1 MPNALFV
8 YPKFPPSYWG
18 FKYALE
24 FLGKKS
30 SMPPLGLLTIAGMF
44 PDNYAMKVV
53 DMNIESLTDAHL
65 QWADVVFTSTMI
77 VQKASLYEVAERC
90 NRAGVPIIAGGP
102 HPTSYYDNIKAE
114 TDATINHFLF
124 GEVEEVFEDFLTDF
138 ESGAAKE
145 IYRETRKPDITK
157 TPPPRYDLININ
169 DYGSMALQFSRGCPF
184 NCEFCD
190 ITKLFGRVPR
200 TKSNEQMLAEFEM
213 LYKLGWDGAMFVV
226 DDNFIGNK
234 RDAMRLLPAVKEWQE
249 KRQFPFSL
257 FTEASVNLVEI
268 PEMLDAMTE
277 AGFNMVFLG
286 IESPNDEALLSTS
299 KGQNTSKEE
308 EAGSY
313 LMRAIRKIQSRGIEV
328 TGGFIIG
335 LDGDTEFDSH
345 INFIQEAG
353 IPMAMAGLLTALKET
368 DLWHRL
374 KQEDRLLVESSG
386 NNTDMSLNFVP
397 EMPREELIAEYRR
410 VISTL
415 YDPTLKNYFV
425 RCLTLLE
432 HMPKTHNNV
441 RSIRKEEIMA
451 FARSIQR
458 QLFSKQG
465 LEYARY
471 LVKVIKNYRQM
482 FPEAVR
488 LAVMGYHLE
497 KTTRYTLAVEDF
509 RNFLDQEMDT
519 FKEKVPQFVDAQGG
533 RTSDIQNY
541 SRQLFARI
549 KTKYNAIHKDFQYA
563 AHSALTGFQQSMFKE
578 YLEAELA
585 AFKTAVGTFAK
596 AQTERLG
603 ELQAYVHSLFARV
616 HAQHA
621 QLHKVFKHH
630 TDDFKQN
637 AQETFDAFHES
648 VTRHLEQLFG
658 SVPVQIEGLS

>member
-44 PDNYAMKVV
+44 PKNYNLKVV
-53 DMNIESLTDAHL
+53 DMNIEPLTDAHL
-65 QWADVVFTSTMI
+65 EWADVTLTSTMI
-77 VQKASLYEVAERC
+77 VQKDSLYEVAERC
-90 NRAGVPIIAGGP
+90 NRASVPIIAGGP
-102 HPTSYYDNIKAE
+102 HPTSYYDNIKEE
-114 TDATINHFLF
+114 TDAEIDHFLF

-138 ESGAAKE
+138 ESGSAQE
-145 IYRETRKPDITK
+145 IYREKRKPDITK

-169 DYGSMALQFSRGCPF
+169 SYGSMALQFSRGCPF

-200 TKSNEQMLAEFEM
+200 TKSNEQMLSEFEM

-234 RDAMRLLPAVKEWQE
+234 RDAMRLLPAVQQWQE
-249 KRQFPFSL
+249 ERQFPFSL
-257 FTEASVNLVEI
+257 YTEASVNLVEI
-268 PEMLDAMTE
+268 PEMLDAMSG

-313 LMRAIRKIQSRGIEV
+313 LLRAIRKIQSKGMEV

-374 KQEDRLLVESSG
+374 KQEDRLLGESSG
-386 NNTDMSLNFVP
+386 NQTDMTLNFVP
-397 EMPREELIAEYRR
+397 EIPRDKLMAEYRR
-410 VISTL
+410 VVSTL
-415 YDPTLKNYFV
+415 YDPTLKNYFA

-432 HMPKTHNNV
+432 HMPHTSHNV
-441 RSIRKEEIMA
+441 RSIRMEELRA
-451 FARSIQR
+451 FMRSIQQ
-458 QLFSKQG
+458 QLFSRQG
-465 LEYARY
+465 WEYTRY
-471 LVKVIKNYRQM
+471 LFKTLKNHREM

-497 KTTRYTLAVEDF
+497 KTTRHTIAVEDF
-509 RNFLDQEMDT
+509 RKFLDHEMDT
-519 FKEKVPQFVDAQGG
+519 FKEEISQFSHAPDNRMGE
-533 RTSDIQNY
+533 IQNY
-541 SRQLFARI
+541 SRQLFDRV
-549 KTKYNAIHKDFQYA
+549 KKEYDSIHEDFRYA
-563 AHSALTGFQQSMFKE
+563 AHGALAGFQKSVFKE
-578 YLEAELA
+578 YLDAEFN
-585 AFKTAVGTFAK
+585 AFKAAVGTFAK

-603 ELQAYVHSLFARV
+603 ELQMYVHNLFTRV
-616 HAQHA
+616 RAQHE
-621 QLHKVFKHH
+621 QLH
-630 TDDFKQN
+630 DDFKQN
-637 AQETFDAFHES
+637 VQESFDAFRDS
-648 VTRHLEQLFG
+648 VQRHLEQLFG